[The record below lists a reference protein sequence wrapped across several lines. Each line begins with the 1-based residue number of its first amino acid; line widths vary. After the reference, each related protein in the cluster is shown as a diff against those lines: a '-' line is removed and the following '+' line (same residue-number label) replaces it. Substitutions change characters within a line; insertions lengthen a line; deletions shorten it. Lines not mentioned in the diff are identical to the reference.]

1 MTDLELDEML
11 TFHWPM
17 VLRRVMAESD
27 QWAQSFAK
35 SIARN
40 AKRANWSPSA
50 KQESI
55 MRRLVSEI
63 GHQVEEDLE
72 LIER

>member
-1 MTDLELDEML
+1 MNDRELDEML

-17 VLRRVMAESD
+17 VLRRVMGDGDE
-27 QWAQSFAK
+27 WAQSFAK

-63 GHQVEEDLE
+63 GHQAEEDFE